1 MNSQLSL
8 FTRKEKVLLEATKIA
23 DGKLIPSSE
32 KSIKIFNRVKIGE
45 EILIDYKAKR
55 NVQFHKKGFAL
66 LNLVFQNQDIYRNL
80 EDLRVEFRL
89 KSGYYTEHIT
99 TKGKLIY
106 IPKSM
111 SFAEMDENEFEELY
125 SKFIDI
131 ALKHFVKMDKRD
143 FEDAILRFA

>member
-1 MNSQLSL
+1 M
-8 FTRKEKVLLEATKIA
+8 LLEATKSA

-32 KSIKIFNRVKIGE
+32 KSIKIFNKVKIGE

-55 NVQFHKKGFAL
+55 NLQFHKKGFAL
-66 LNLVFQNQDIYRNL
+66 LNLVFQNQDIYTNL

-89 KSGYYTEHIT
+89 KAGYYTEHIT

-131 ALKHFVKMDKRD
+131 ALQHFVKMDKRD
-143 FEDAILRFA
+143 FEDAILRFV

>member
-1 MNSQLSL
+1 M
-8 FTRKEKVLLEATKIA
+8 LLETTKSA

-32 KSIKIFNRVKIGE
+32 KSIKIFNKVKIGE

-55 NVQFHKKGFAL
+55 NLQFHKKGFAL
-66 LNLVFQNQDIYRNL
+66 LNLVFQNQDIYTNL

-89 KSGYYTEHIT
+89 KAGYYTEHIT

-131 ALKHFVKMDKRD
+131 ALQHFVKMDKRD
-143 FEDAILRFA
+143 FEDAILRFV

>member
-1 MNSQLSL
+1 MNNQPSL
-8 FTRKEKVLLEATKIA
+8 FTRKEKVLLEVTRTA

-32 KSIKIFNRVKIGE
+32 KSIKIFNKVKIGE

-55 NVQFHKKGFAL
+55 NVQFHKKGFSL
-66 LNLVFQNQDIYRNL
+66 LNIVFQNQDIYRNL

-89 KSGYYTEHIT
+89 KAGYYTEHIT

-111 SFAEMDENEFEELY
+111 SFAEMDENEFEEIY

>member
-1 MNSQLSL
+1 M
-8 FTRKEKVLLEATKIA
+8 LLEVIKTA
-23 DGKLIPSSE
+23 DGKLLPANKE
-32 KSIKIFNRVKIGE
+32 AIKKLNKVKVGDSV
-45 EILIDYKAKR
+45 LIDYKAKR
-55 NVQFHKKGFAL
+55 NPLFHRKGFAL
-66 LNLVFQNQDIYRNL
+66 LNLIFQNQDRYTNL

-89 KSGYYTEHIT
+89 KAGFYSEHIT

-131 ALKHFVKMDKRD
+131 ALQHFVTMNKQEL
-143 FEDAILRFA
+143 EDAVLRFI

>member
-1 MNSQLSL
+1 M
-8 FTRKEKVLLEATKIA
+8 LLEATKTA

-32 KSIKIFNRVKIGE
+32 KSIKIFNKVKIDQ

-55 NVQFHKKGFAL
+55 NLQFHKKGFAL
-66 LNLVFQNQDIYRNL
+66 LNLVFQNQDRYTNL

-89 KSGYYTEHIT
+89 KAGYYTEHIT

-111 SFAEMDENEFEELY
+111 AFSEMDENEFEELY

-131 ALKHFVKMDKRD
+131 ALQHFVKMDKRD
-143 FEDAILRFA
+143 FEDAILRFV